1 MAVDGVK
8 IVLTIDDSQ
17 VSLATQRVGSN
28 MRTIQKSLQDTADST
43 KKIDHH
49 FNGLA
54 GRFRDLIVVGG
65 LLRFALYD
73 IRDVFGATVGKVI
86 ESSAQIEKMTILM
99 KGLSKETDRQAQAM
113 DALKGRDFVFN
124 MAKNAPFEVNA
135 LTDSFV
141 KLKAAGLDPMDG
153 TMQTLVD
160 SVSKFGGS
168 SETLKRASVAIQQ
181 MAGKGVISMEELR
194 QQLGEAVPTAMQ
206 SMATGTGLS
215 MGQLVKHI
223 SNGEVEASNA
233 LKRMFTVMKFENEGA
248 AEELNKTWIGQFEK
262 LKTNITLFQNA
273 VGTDS
278 GDEGFF
284 GTIKK
289 ELEQINAYFETSSAK
304 KFAAEVGVAL
314 TQTATMVI
322 ETIKLVAKYSEEL
335 VSLGKVL
342 IGVWAAKTVF
352 NGIRDLKTAVE
363 TYLATLRGTIN
374 AERTMNTT
382 RMALERE
389 KVMAAN
395 KANNEILANQIATN
409 EAKIVG
415 LKIQQNEELALMLAH
430 NKRKLAAELS
440 LQRGTTT
447 RGTPVDVGR
456 ATATMESQRRQA
468 EIHRLNAVA
477 FNNAQASMAAA
488 NATATA
494 SIAANTTRAGA
505 AMAALTGATRLATA
519 AMGTMKTVFNA
530 LGGWIGLISIA
541 LTAGIALWQMWGDKA
556 KQSAEK
562 AADALKAARNG
573 YADFESVATISA
585 SIKDNEIAAIRLQGE
600 IAKLERQSAT
610 GAKLDAVGLMK
621 LDNLKK
627 DLKDAQKAIADGGAL
642 IQTAIYQ
649 ANEGISQEYVK
660 SSQRNTNQA
669 LAGSETAIKKKLNE
683 DILAIQGNAKE
694 AEEKTKLTSIAME
707 KIYNGRA
714 AFYEKLND
722 TLRQQLKSGLE
733 NGVKMDQERIRQ
745 KMDLLMSNE
754 QIIQQNLANAKDGK
768 AIADPMTFMKGD
780 PNATGG
786 KEKLS
791 TIQAFINDLKAK
803 NAEFSKEVENSND
816 TLGKLAKFQ
825 QQLTDGKFNE
835 QVKVGKGK
843 YETVKPSALSIANA
857 NAEILRAGALRD
869 AEANNEFITRQ
880 AAEAGKAFD
889 TLESAMLDGKA
900 RYDAALDNYNSNG
913 NASDRSSEK
922 MKANLAKQRE
932 AIVEY
937 HNAAGVSAEHA
948 AVALDVFDKAAN
960 EAVSN
965 SAIAKMLELT
975 QGWKKR
981 TEELIGAGI
990 ENASQRAE
998 YEKTIALKN
1007 LDDAY
1012 KQEHAKL
1019 EGHLDK
1025 QAQLYKDYAAY
1036 RIALEK
1042 DLARKAETPMQ
1053 KMGRD
1058 WRDVTTQMQNA
1069 STGWANKTID
1079 AFMELATTG
1088 KTSFTGLVESILTD
1102 ILRIGMQKQMSKML
1116 EGVFGAIEGVVGKAF
1131 GGGSDESA
1139 GGVSLFDQA
1148 IAMASRGLNSL
1159 IGMFTGAKST
1169 TGDLTESLAESA
1181 IEGVA
1186 QAGKSATASAALNY
1200 VAATANA
1207 AAAALNNLAASAGG
1221 ASASSEGGGLLGGLF
1236 DSFDLGGIFDSV
1248 GGGVAGAFG
1257 SDGTYAGGGGL
1268 FDGAMNWLNGFADGG
1283 IMSQSGPLELRK
1295 YANGGIANSPQMAIF
1310 GEGKMNEAYVPLP
1323 DGRTI
1328 PVTMSGGGGGSNV
1341 VVNVINAPAGTETRE
1356 TKNADGSTNIDVII
1370 AQVEGKISQNVSRG
1384 RGSLS
1389 GVMEKT
1395 YGLNRAIGSYG

>member
-8 IVLTIDDSQ
+8 IVLTVDDSQ

-28 MRTIQKSLQDTADST
+28 MRTIQKSLHDTADST
-43 KKIDHH
+43 KRIDHH

-99 KGLSKETDRQAQAM
+99 KGLSKETDKQAQAM
-113 DALKGRDFVFN
+113 DALKGRDFVFK

-284 GTIKK
+284 GTMKK
-289 ELEQINAYFETSSAK
+289 ELEQLNAYFETSSAK

-374 AERTMNTT
+374 AERTMATT
-382 RMALERE
+382 RLALDRE
-389 KVMAAN
+389 QVMSAN
-395 KANNEILANQIATN
+395 KKNNEILANQIATN

-415 LKIQQNEELALMLAH
+415 LKIQQDEEFALMQAH
-430 NKRKLAAELS
+430 NKRALAAQIS
-440 LQRGTTT
+440 LERGTTT
-447 RGTPVDVGR
+447 RGAPVNVDR
-456 ATATMESQRRQA
+456 ATSTMENQRRIA
-468 EIHRLNAVA
+468 DIHRANAVA
-477 FNNAQASMAAA
+477 FNAAQASMAAA
-488 NATATA
+488 NAAATTA
-494 SIAANTTRAGA
+494 IAANTTRAGLA
-505 AMAALTGATRLATA
+505 LSALTGATKAATA
-519 AMGTMKTVFNA
+519 AMGFMKAAFNA
-530 LGGWIGLISIA
+530 VGGWIGLISIA

-780 PNATGG
+780 PKDATGG

-975 QGWKKR
+975 QGWKKK

-998 YEKTIALKN
+998 YEKNIALKN

-1012 KQEHAKL
+1012 KQEFAKL

-1088 KTSFTGLVESILTD
+1088 KTSFKGLVESILTD

-1116 EGVFGAIEGVVGKAF
+1116 EGVFGAIEGVVGKVL
-1131 GGGSDESA
+1131 GGGDEKSA
-1139 GGVSLFDQA
+1139 NGVSIFDQA
-1148 IAMASRGLNSL
+1148 IAMASKGLDSL
-1159 IGMFTGAKST
+1159 IGMFGGAKAT

-1181 IEGVA
+1181 VEGVA
-1186 QAGKSATASAALNY
+1186 QAGKSATAGAALNY
-1200 VAATANA
+1200 VATTANA
-1207 AAAALNNLAASAGG
+1207 ASAALNKLAASAGG
-1221 ASASSEGGGLLGGLF
+1221 ASVSGGGGGSNGLFGDIFDSIGGLF
-1236 DSFDLGGIFDSV
+1236 GGSNDSAPSNSYGGILGMGEGGSGFDW
-1248 GGGVAGAFG
+1248 G
-1257 SDGTYAGGGGL
+1257 SL
-1268 FDGAMNWLNGFADGG
+1268 WPFADGG
-1283 IMSQSGPLELRK
+1283 IMSQYGSLELRK
-1295 YANGGIANSPQMAIF
+1295 YANGGVANSPQMAMF
-1310 GEGKMNEAYVPLP
+1310 GEGSMNEAYVPLP

-1328 PVTMSGGGGGSNV
+1328 PVTMSGGGGSNV
-1341 VVNVINAPAGTETRE
+1341 TVNVINAPAGTETRE
-1356 TKNADGSTNIDVII
+1356 TQNPDGSTNIDVII
-1370 AQVEGKISQNVSRG
+1370 AQVEGKISQNVSKG

-1389 GVMEKT
+1389 SVMEKT
-1395 YGLNRAIGSYG
+1395 YGLNRAMGSYG